1 MWGNSGLAEELL
13 ASQEEL
19 SSGVVRLF
27 LRNDR
32 SPWQKPQTLKQAQ
45 LFKEFPF
52 VSII

>member
-27 LRNDR
+27 YGTITVPGRNHE
-32 SPWQKPQTLKQAQ
+32 L
-45 LFKEFPF
+45 
-52 VSII
+52 